1 MDLSAFVENILVY
14 LHHSKMQSFSWRTH
28 HHESWKK
35 TWWFIQAPF
44 IKRYI
49 MKVVVKKIFIDPSFA
64 KNISPA
70 QPSEEIVS
78 TEAPAPTVYE
88 DKDYSRRNVP
98 LGQCTAQC
106 SDAPQK
112 RVFGVSGSSAVL
124 FFIEIKFIP
133 ICSCTDIFFIAT
145 CLLKLAS

>member
-1 MDLSAFVENILVY
+1 
-14 LHHSKMQSFSWRTH
+14 
-28 HHESWKK
+28 
-35 TWWFIQAPF
+35 
-44 IKRYI
+44 